1 MIEFL
6 KALFAPDPNKKVQN
20 TIAQKYK
27 EAVQFQR
34 NGKLREYAGVMKEI
48 EELEE
53 KLHAPAKEGD
63 H

>member
-1 MIEFL
+1 MIDFL
-6 KALFAPDPNKKVQN
+6 KALFMPDPDKKIRK

-48 EELEE
+48 EDLES
-53 KLHAPAKEGD
+53 KLHGVNND
-63 H
+63 